1 MLGTICW
8 PNEEWILKIK
18 QFLLATGVSG
28 GMDWPT
34 SADES
39 GNWAGPFSLWKKVFR
54 RPPPVRK
61 AANESAIKNCHEL
74 VILNDSTITYNWNQL
89 NYDFGRSPMYRSP
102 FWYSWTVPLS
112 TEKFPEA
119 VIMWLD
125 LNFDRP
131 FVGRTSIEPSTLFP
145 PMKYQQRNS
154 LHWRV
159 FKRVSS
165 GNHWAVS
172 LRTP

>member
-131 FVGRTSIEPSTLFP
+131 FVGRTSIEPLVVHQLCFRQWSINKETLFIEESS
-145 PMKYQQRNS
+145 RES
-154 LHWRV
+154 LLVTIEQSR
-159 FKRVSS
+159 
-165 GNHWAVS
+165 
-172 LRTP
+172 